1 MPHTN
6 TNIQKMNVFM
16 IWNIEKI
23 QLFQPNMSFRLVGP
37 FRDLHFLF
45 GYFWFFFSLS
55 QRYLNYIK
63 NADTSAIVCQR
74 SSFLYMALHSIS
86 VRDLAQVHNQVLHF
100 FFSLDNRVWWCRG
113 LQRWQFLCSFPALL
127 SQFYAG
133 RRWKVSGIEGNPD
146 ALQMRSRI
154 IMRRRCWQVLSY

>member
-1 MPHTN
+1 
-6 TNIQKMNVFM
+6 M

-63 NADTSAIVCQR
+63 NADTSAIVCHR

-100 FFSLDNRVWWCRG
+100 FFLWITEFGDVAASSAD
-113 LQRWQFLCSFPALL
+113 SFCVVF
-127 SQFYAG
+127 QHFCHNFVQEDVEKCQG
-133 RRWKVSGIEGNPD
+133 
-146 ALQMRSRI
+146 
-154 IMRRRCWQVLSY
+154 